1 MINQQRWQVENR
13 KALQASLSGKQ
24 MQEYRSDQGQQ
35 GFASLRAGMMFGCYR
50 RQDAN
55 DPEIYVA
62 AVTAILSEYPD
73 SVIETVTDPRTGLPS
88 KLKWLP
94 TVAEVKTECESHM
107 YRVRYQEAWDKR
119 VAEQRASSETE
130 KQSPETQ
137 KKIGEGLAKLVE
149 QLKAGIGPST
159 V

>member
-1 MINQQRWQVENR
+1 VENL
-13 KALQASLSGKQ
+13 KALQASQSDKQ
-24 MQEYRSDQGQQ
+24 MQEYRSGQDRQ

-50 RQDAN
+50 KQDAN

-88 KLKWLP
+88 KIKWLP
-94 TVAEVKTECESHM
+94 TVAEVKSECESHM
-107 YRVRYQEAWDKR
+107 YRVRYQEAWNKR
-119 VAEQRASSETE
+119 VADQAAEREVS
-130 KQSPETQ
+130 KPSPETQ
-137 KKIGEGLAKLVE
+137 KKIGDGLAELVA
-149 QLKAGIGPST
+149 QLKAGIGPSS

>member
-1 MINQQRWQVENR
+1 MENR
-13 KALQASLSGKQ
+13 KALQASPDGKPT
-24 MQEYRSDQGQQ
+24 QEYRSAQGQQ

-50 RQDAN
+50 KQDAN

-88 KLKWLP
+88 KIKWLP
-94 TVAEVKTECESHM
+94 TVAEVKAECESHM
-107 YRVRYQEAWDKR
+107 YRVRYQEAWNKR
-119 VAEQRASSETE
+119 VAEQQADRDAER
-130 KQSPETQ
+130 QSPETQ
-137 KKIGEGLAKLVE
+137 KKIGDGLAQLVE

>member
-1 MINQQRWQVENR
+1 MENL
-13 KALQASLSGKQ
+13 KALQVSPSDKQ
-24 MQEYRSDQGQQ
+24 TQEYRSDHGQP

-50 RQDAN
+50 KQDAN

-88 KLKWLP
+88 KIKWLP
-94 TVAEVKTECESHM
+94 AVAEVKSECEIHM
-107 YRVRYQEAWDKR
+107 YRVRYQEAWNKR
-119 VAEQRASSETE
+119 AADQAAEREAS
-130 KQSPETQ
+130 KPSPETQ
-137 KKIGEGLAKLVE
+137 KKIGDGLAELVA
-149 QLKAGIGPST
+149 QLKAGIGPSS

>member
-1 MINQQRWQVENR
+1 MENQKVLRMSQG
-13 KALQASLSGKQ
+13 GKQ
-24 MQEYRSDQGQQ
+24 MQESHSDQGRQ

-50 RQDAN
+50 KQDAN

-88 KLKWLP
+88 KIKWLP
-94 TVAEVKTECESHM
+94 TVADVKTECESHM
-107 YRVRYQEAWDKR
+107 YRVRYQEAWDRR
-119 VAEQRASSETE
+119 VVEQRRASEAE
-130 KQSPETQ
+130 KVSPETQ
-137 KKIGEGLAKLVE
+137 KKIGEGLADLVAR
-149 QLKAGIGPST
+149 LKAGIGPST

>member
-13 KALQASLSGKQ
+13 KALQASPGGKQ
-24 MQEYRSDQGQQ
+24 MQEYRSDRAQQ

-50 RQDAN
+50 KQDAN

-88 KLKWLP
+88 KIKWLP

-107 YRVRYQEAWDKR
+107 YAVRYQEAWNKR
-119 VAEQRASSETE
+119 LADQKSDPL
-130 KQSPETQ
+130 PERM
-137 KKIGEGLAKLVE
+137 KKVSDGFADLVE
-149 QLKAGIGPST
+149 KLKAGIGPST